1 MSNYDNEY
9 TQYQNPEDEATQFE
23 DTTSEQIE
31 ETISEPTSDETASTS
46 ENDEVEVKDIKKSGW
61 KRTAVGAAS
70 GLLIGGVSTFL
81 MGMKKADDPTDDNG
95 DHTEG
100 NHREEL
106 SNPDWVD
113 DNIQVATSVN
123 DDMTFNE
130 AFAAAR
136 AEVGPGGCFEWHGN
150 VYGTY
155 TAEEWNHMTAAERA
169 EWSDHFSW
177 NHIDHT
183 QSNVAQ
189 HSATA
194 NHTTTNNTA
203 HASTHDTTHS
213 ASNATAQAE
222 TNDDDIEVV
231 SVNHNDNNNIAQ
243 NQQANVNHTTD
254 DVVVDHVDPEIEILG
269 VVHDSEANV
278 NIGGMSID
286 GQEVIL
292 IDIDNDITF
301 DYMAMDVNNNGQID
315 QEELVD
321 IQDQNLT
328 VNDLGGFSNPTGDL
342 YADNNDMDYSN
353 DMAYDG

>member
-1 MSNYDNEY
+1 MSKYDDEA
-9 TQYQNPEDEATQFE
+9 TQYHNLDDEATQFE
-23 DTTSEQIE
+23 ATTTQQTDNEA
-31 ETISEPTSDETASTS
+31 TSTS
-46 ENDEVEVKDIKKSGW
+46 NNDEVEVKDAKKSGW
-61 KRTAVGAAS
+61 KSAAVGAGT
-70 GLLIGGVSTFL
+70 GLLIGGVSTVL
-81 MGMKKADDPTDDNG
+81 MGMKKADDPNNDN
-95 DHTEG
+95 EG
-100 NHREEL
+100 NADGNHKENL
-106 SNPDWVD
+106 SNPEWVD
-113 DNIQVATSVN
+113 DNITVATSVN

-155 TAEEWNHMTAAERA
+155 TAEEWNHMTAEERA

-189 HSATA
+189 HSTTA
-194 NHTTTNNTA
+194 
-203 HASTHDTTHS
+203 SHS
-213 ASNATAQAE
+213 ASSETAHSSTSETAHTATNETAHTS

-231 SVNHNDNNNIAQ
+231 SVNNTDNNNVAQ
-243 NQQANVNHTTD
+243 HQQTNVGQNTD
-254 DVVVDHVDPEIEILG
+254 EVSVESVEPEIEILG

-278 NIGGMSID
+278 NIGGMTID

-315 QEELVD
+315 QDELVN

-342 YADNNDMDYSN
+342 YANNDDVDYSN
-353 DMAYDG
+353 DMVYDG